1 MEGKRGTET
10 ALSLFLGDDIE
21 SVVTGIELKQTGSDQ

>member
-1 MEGKRGTET
+1 MEGKRGTEA

-21 SVVTGIELKQTGSDQ
+21 SVLTGIELKQTGSDE